1 MEWWKILFVSLTP
14 VLFFAMIRA
23 IVPLA
28 DTAYT
33 IKEKREER
41 LMEEYK
47 ENRSELEYVA
57 NRLQKAASILAID
70 AKDIACK
77 YPNYIADVSGKFAT
91 LTVVDNSSEI
101 VEAAYRP
108 NRRLHCEYCGCI
120 SDKEHGTCEH
130 CGAPLKE
137 MEE

>member
-1 MEWWKILFVSLTP
+1 MEWWEILIVSLTP
-14 VLFFAMIRA
+14 VLFFAIIRA

-28 DTAYT
+28 DMAYIT
-33 IKEKREER
+33 ELKREER

-57 NRLQKAASILAID
+57 NRLQEAASTFAID
-70 AKDIACK
+70 AKYIDCECL
-77 YPNYIADVSGKFAT
+77 NYIADVRGKFAT
-91 LTVVDNSSEI
+91 LTIVDNSSKI
-101 VEAAYRP
+101 VESYRP
-108 NRRLHCEYCGCI
+108 NRRLYCEYCGCI

-137 MEE
+137 ME